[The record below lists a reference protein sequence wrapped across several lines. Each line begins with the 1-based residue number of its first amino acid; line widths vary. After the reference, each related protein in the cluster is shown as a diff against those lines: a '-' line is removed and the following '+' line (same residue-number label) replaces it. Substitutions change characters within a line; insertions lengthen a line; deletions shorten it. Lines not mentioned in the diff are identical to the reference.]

1 MNKIVVLQYIKK
13 EKNKMGKIK
22 VEFELEEISDLKN
35 LIKSR
40 INELRIKMSNDP
52 DKEEELKQIIRSY
65 KRIINSIEDQIK

>member
-1 MNKIVVLQYIKK
+1 
-13 EKNKMGKIK
+13 MGKIK

-65 KRIINSIEDQIK
+65 KLIINSIEDQVK

>member
-1 MNKIVVLQYIKK
+1 
-13 EKNKMGKIK
+13 MGKIK
-22 VEFELEEISDLKN
+22 VEFEMEEISDLKN

-65 KRIINSIEDQIK
+65 KQIINSIEDQVK

>member
-1 MNKIVVLQYIKK
+1 
-13 EKNKMGKIK
+13 MGKIK

-65 KRIINSIEDQIK
+65 KRIINSIEDQIKEVKYLWIL

>member
-1 MNKIVVLQYIKK
+1 
-13 EKNKMGKIK
+13 MGKIK